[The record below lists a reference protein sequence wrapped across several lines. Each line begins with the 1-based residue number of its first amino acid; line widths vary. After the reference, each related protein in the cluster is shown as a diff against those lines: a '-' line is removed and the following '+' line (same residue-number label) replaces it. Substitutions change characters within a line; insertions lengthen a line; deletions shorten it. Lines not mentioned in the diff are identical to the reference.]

1 MEVTKYGEF
10 KPTGKQKKKNQIIL
24 THTSRNVHEY
34 LQSLKYRYNGDFKRI
49 PNYIIARDGKILQ
62 LLNNIEH
69 TNFFSEI
76 NINRN
81 SIIICLENLGWLQKE
96 PLKDYYVNWIGDI
109 YNGKAYEKKWRDH
122 YFWQPYTD
130 KQIESLS
137 YLCKNILKDMTIKY
151 RFVGHN
157 TKINGADR
165 FEGILT
171 RSNFYTE
178 STDLSPAFDFEEFL
192 KKIEDE

>member
-81 SIIICLENLGWLQKE
+81 SIIICLENL
-96 PLKDYYVNWIGDI
+96 
-109 YNGKAYEKKWRDH
+109 R
-122 YFWQPYTD
+122 
-130 KQIESLS
+130 
-137 YLCKNILKDMTIKY
+137 
-151 RFVGHN
+151 
-157 TKINGADR
+157 
-165 FEGILT
+165 
-171 RSNFYTE
+171 
-178 STDLSPAFDFEEFL
+178 
-192 KKIEDE
+192 